1 MSKDL
6 HDFLLQRGI
15 ASSRSTPYHP
25 QSNGQVERFNSTV
38 WKAVKLI
45 LRSRGLSTSQWQD
58 VLPEVLHSVR
68 SLLCTATNSTPHE
81 RFFGFPRRTASG
93 SSIPSWLMNPGGV
106 LLKKYVRTSKN
117 DPLVEE
123 VELIESNPQYAHIKY
138 PDGRESTVSIQ
149 DLAPRGTK
157 LSEAV
162 PEILDPVN
170 LESSFIPT
178 ENYIDNM
185 QPNNARLTVDASEQV
200 IPQNPGSTTA
210 NNSKR
215 IDATP
220 PPAHTQL
227 RRSARE
233 RKPNPKFD
241 DYVCTSYS

>member
-1 MSKDL
+1 M
-6 HDFLLQRGI
+6 
-15 ASSRSTPYHP
+15 
-25 QSNGQVERFNSTV
+25 
-38 WKAVKLI
+38 
-45 LRSRGLSTSQWQD
+45 
-58 VLPEVLHSVR
+58 
-68 SLLCTATNSTPHE
+68 
-81 RFFGFPRRTASG
+81 
-93 SSIPSWLMNPGGV
+93 
-106 LLKKYVRTSKN
+106 
-117 DPLVEE
+117 
-123 VELIESNPQYAHIKY
+123 IESNPQYAHIKY

-162 PEILDPVN
+162 PEILNPVN

-178 ENYIDNM
+178 ENNIDNM